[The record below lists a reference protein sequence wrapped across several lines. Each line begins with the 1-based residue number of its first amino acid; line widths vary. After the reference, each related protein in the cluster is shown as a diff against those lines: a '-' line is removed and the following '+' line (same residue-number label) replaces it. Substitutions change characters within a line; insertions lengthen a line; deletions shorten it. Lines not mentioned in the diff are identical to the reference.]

1 MKIKF
6 DFKNKK
12 NMMTIGIFVLAILL
26 LFQFIY
32 FPKHRE
38 VKRLSAEYKEVVGEI
53 SALYNFIGG
62 QENLEENIVRIRRE
76 LALLENAFPFEKEV
90 ANIIKQLN
98 EEAKYFNVS
107 VSSLKPRNPFIY
119 QDHEGRE
126 LKISDYFCKCMPLTL
141 NVEGRYQALGE
152 FITSLEVNRHP
163 MITIEKVD
171 IENDEKI
178 TPKVRAEIELNA
190 FILGR

>member
-1 MKIKF
+1 MNIKF

-12 NMMTIGIFVLAILL
+12 NMMTVGVFVLALLL

-53 SALYNFIGG
+53 SALYDFIGG
-62 QENLEENIVRIRRE
+62 QDNLEENIVRIRKE
-76 LALLENAFPFEKEV
+76 LALLENAFPFEKEI

-98 EEAKYFNVS
+98 EEAEYFNVS

-119 QDHEGRE
+119 KDHGGSE
-126 LKISDYFCKCMPLTL
+126 LKISNYFCKCMPLTL

-152 FITSLEVNRHP
+152 FIKSLEVNRDP
-163 MITIEKVD
+163 MITIEEID

-178 TPKVRAEIELNA
+178 TPKIKAEIELNA
-190 FILGR
+190 FMLGR